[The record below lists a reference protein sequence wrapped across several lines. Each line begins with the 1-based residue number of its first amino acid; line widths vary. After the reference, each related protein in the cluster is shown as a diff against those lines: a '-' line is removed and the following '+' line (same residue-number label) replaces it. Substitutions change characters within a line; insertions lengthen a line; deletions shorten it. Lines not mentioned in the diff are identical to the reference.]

1 MSRVTEWFEDHARN
15 PVPAGETVRGWHI
28 VVIYVGVAL
37 TLPAFLTG
45 GEIGLGVGLAGGVV
59 ATLVAS
65 AILAAVGLATGYLG
79 ARTGLSTYMISRH
92 AFGRTGAK
100 IPNGLLAL
108 TLFGWFGV
116 TAAFFAQATHALALS
131 YLGLDLGPATWTIVG
146 TVLMTS
152 TALFGFA
159 GLDKLSVVVTPL
171 LVLLLGAAV
180 AESLALASPAA
191 VLAYEGSGAFPV
203 GAAVSMLVGGWMVGA
218 VVLPDLTRYAVS
230 PRHGMVGG
238 GLSFVV
244 GMVVVIVPSMVVAIA
259 NGNQDLVAVV
269 VSFGWATAGLA
280 VIVLSAWS
288 SNDNN
293 VYSAALG
300 LASIAES
307 VAKWKITLAAGAAG
321 GLLALIGIIDRL
333 VPFLMGLGILIPPIA
348 GVYVTDWFLHREA
361 YDPDRGRPSPALRWR
376 AFVAWGL
383 ASGVAVA
390 TQPAEIGGPGW
401 FSVTMIPALDA
412 LVVSCLAYLA
422 LDRVGTS

>member
-1 MSRVTEWFEDHARN
+1 MSRLTEWFEDHARD
-15 PVPAGETVRGWHI
+15 PVPPGETVRGWHI

-45 GEIGLGVGLAGGVV
+45 GEIGLGVGLSGGVV
-59 ATLVAS
+59 ATLIAS

-79 ARTGLSTYMISRH
+79 ARTGLSTYMISLH

-116 TAAFFAQATHALALS
+116 TAAFFAQATHALAVS
-131 YLGLDLGPATWTIVG
+131 YLGLDLGPATWTVVG

-152 TALFGFA
+152 TALFGFK

-171 LVLLLGAAV
+171 LVLFLGAAV
-180 AESLALASPAA
+180 VESLALSSLGA

-244 GMVVVIVPSMVVAIA
+244 GLVVVIVPSMVVAIA

-293 VYSAALG
+293 VYSASLG
-300 LASIAES
+300 LASIIEG
-307 VAKWKITLAAGAAG
+307 VAKWKITIVAGAAG
-321 GLLALIGIIDRL
+321 GLLALVGIIDQL

-348 GVYVTDWFLHREA
+348 GVYVTDWLIHREA
-361 YDPDRGRPSPALRWR
+361 YDPDREETSPAFHWR

-390 TQPAEIGGPGW
+390 TQPAEVGGLGW
-401 FSVTMIPALDA
+401 FSLTMIPALDA
-412 LVVSCLAYLA
+412 LAVSGLAYLA

>member
-1 MSRVTEWFEDHARN
+1 MSLVTEWFEDHARD

-45 GEIGLGVGLAGGVV
+45 GEIGLGVGLSGGVV

-79 ARTGLSTYMISRH
+79 ARTRLSTYMISRQ

-100 IPNGLLAL
+100 ISNGLLAL

-131 YLGLDLGPATWTIVG
+131 HLGLDLGAATWTIVG

-152 TALFGFA
+152 TALFGFK

-180 AESLALASPAA
+180 VESLALSSPER
-191 VLAYEGSGAFPV
+191 VLAYDGSGAFPV

-238 GLSFVV
+238 GLSFIV
-244 GMVVVIVPSMVVAIA
+244 GLVVVIVPSMVVAIA
-259 NGNQDLVAVV
+259 SGDRDLVAVV

-300 LASIAES
+300 LASIVEG

-333 VPFLMGLGILIPPIA
+333 VPFLMGLGILVPPIA
-348 GVYVTDWFLHREA
+348 GVYVTDWFLHRET
-361 YDPDRGRPSPALRWR
+361 YEPDRARPSPAFRWR

-390 TQPAEIGGPGW
+390 TQPAEIGGLGW
-401 FSVTMIPALDA
+401 FSLTMIPALDA
-412 LVVSCLAYLA
+412 LAVSCLAYLA

>member
-1 MSRVTEWFEDHARN
+1 MSRVTEWFEDHARD
-15 PVPAGETVRGWHI
+15 PVPAGEAVRGWHI
-28 VVIYVGVAL
+28 VIIYVGVAL

-45 GEIGLGVGLAGGVV
+45 GEIGLGVGLSGGVV
-59 ATLVAS
+59 ATLVAT
-65 AILAAVGLATGYLG
+65 AILATVGLATGYLG
-79 ARTGLSTYMISRH
+79 ARTRLSTYMISRH

-116 TAAFFAQATHALALS
+116 TAAFFAHAAHALALS
-131 YLGLDLGPATWTIVG
+131 YLGLDFGPATWTIVG

-152 TALFGFA
+152 TALFGFK
-159 GLDKLSVVVTPL
+159 GLDKLSFVVTPL

-180 AESLALASPAA
+180 VESLALSSPGA

-230 PRHGMVGG
+230 PRHGLAGG
-238 GLSFVV
+238 GFSFVV
-244 GMVVVIVPSMVVAIA
+244 GMTVVIVPSMVVAIA

-300 LASIAES
+300 LASIVEG
-307 VAKWKITLAAGAAG
+307 VAKWKITIVAGAGG
-321 GLLALIGIIDRL
+321 GLLALVGIIDRL

-348 GVYVTDWFLHREA
+348 GVYITDGLLHREA
-361 YDPDRGRPSPALRWR
+361 YDPDRGRPSPSYRWR
-376 AFVAWGL
+376 AFVAWGF
-383 ASGVAVA
+383 ASGVAFA
-390 TQPAEIGGPGW
+390 TQPAEIGGLGW
-401 FSVTMIPALDA
+401 FTLTMIPALDA
-412 LVVSCLAYLA
+412 LAVSCMAYLA
-422 LDRVGTS
+422 LDRVGTP

>member
-1 MSRVTEWFEDHARN
+1 
-15 PVPAGETVRGWHI
+15 
-28 VVIYVGVAL
+28 
-37 TLPAFLTG
+37 
-45 GEIGLGVGLAGGVV
+45 V
-59 ATLVAS
+59 ATLVAA

-79 ARTGLSTYMISRH
+79 ARTGLSTYMISRR
-92 AFGRTGAK
+92 AFGRTGAR

-131 YLGLDLGPATWTIVG
+131 YLGLDLGPAMWTIVG

-152 TALFGFA
+152 TALFGFK

-180 AESLALASPAA
+180 AESLALASPGA

-230 PRHGMVGG
+230 PRHGMAGG

-244 GMVVVIVPSMVVAIA
+244 GLVVVIVPSMVVAIA
-259 NGNQDLVAVV
+259 NGDQDLVAVV
-269 VSFGWATAGLA
+269 VSFGWAAAGLA

-300 LASIAES
+300 LASIFEG
-307 VAKWKITLAAGAAG
+307 VAKWKITIAVGGAG
-321 GLLALIGIIDRL
+321 GLLALVGIIDRL

-348 GVYVTDWFLHREA
+348 GVYVTDWLLNREA
-361 YDPDRGRPSPALRWR
+361 YHPDRGRPSPAFRWR

-383 ASGVAVA
+383 ASGVAFA
-390 TQPAEIGGPGW
+390 TLPAEIGGLGW

-412 LVVSCLAYLA
+412 LAISCLAYLA
-422 LDRVGTS
+422 LDRVGPS

>member
-1 MSRVTEWFEDHARN
+1 MSRVTEWFEDHARD

-45 GEIGLGVGLAGGVV
+45 GEIGLGVGLSSGVV

-79 ARTGLSTYMISRH
+79 ARTRLSTYMISRH
-92 AFGRTGAK
+92 AFGRAGAR

-152 TALFGFA
+152 TALFGFK

-180 AESLALASPAA
+180 VESLAISSPGN

-244 GMVVVIVPSMVVAIA
+244 GMVVVIVPSMIVAVA

-300 LASIAES
+300 LASIVEG

-333 VPFLMGLGILIPPIA
+333 VPLLMGLGILIPPIA
-348 GVYVTDWFLHREA
+348 GVYVTDWLLHRES
-361 YDPDRGRPSPALRWR
+361 YDPDRGRPSPAFRWR

-390 TQPAEIGGPGW
+390 TQPAEIGGLGW
-401 FSVTMIPALDA
+401 FSLTMIPALDA
-412 LVVSCLAYLA
+412 LAVSCVAYLA